1 MGRPRFRSG
10 ALASPFPPHGKNAL
24 HTSPC
29 ESVSHIGASTHFRRP
44 QISSRA
50 RLSYRSPKREARRA
64 PCLQHAARF
73 LARAAPVR
81 LRLHPSSARLGAT
94 TPAGGPCP
102 AGKGGGM
109 RARPRA
115 RPHRIRCEPQAGGRR
130 PFFPKSAP
138 LSGPLPSRF
147 PEIAI
152 RVASGCRFRF
162 APPEAVGAPRAP
174 SQRLGRPFSPCSLLR
189 PERETKSYI
198 NRPEAVGAPWAPF
211 QRPLRAPLNRLP
223 GRLRVA
229 RCKPP
234 PPPSARLSARSPFL
248 GGRRRG
254 GSDWHHVISPS

>member
-73 LARAAPVR
+73 LARAAPGR

-94 TPAGGPCP
+94 TPAGGPRP

-152 RVASGCRFRF
+152 LVASGCRFRF
-162 APPEAVGAPRAP
+162 AP
-174 SQRLGRPFSPCSLLR
+174 
-189 PERETKSYI
+189 
-198 NRPEAVGAPWAPF
+198 PEAVGAPWAPF